1 MAVSAISVA
10 KHMGQKSNWSLTN
23 LEMQKIL
30 YLAHMFHLGIHDK
43 PLVIGHFEAW
53 NYGPV
58 HPILY
63 HVIKIFGIDP
73 VENIFRRNADLQAGS
88 EQQMTDM
95 IMAQGLSATRLVG
108 ITHWQKGAWYK
119 NYKPKQRGNMISD
132 KDILSEYQKR
142 IEHSQMQN

>member
-1 MAVSAISVA
+1 MAVLAISVA
-10 KHMGQKSNWSLTN
+10 KHMGQKSSWSLTN

-30 YLAHMFHLGIHDK
+30 YLAHMFHLGKHEK

-53 NYGPV
+53 DYGPV
-58 HPILY
+58 HPDLY

-73 VENIFRRNADLQAGS
+73 VENIFRRNADLPEGT

-119 NYKPKQRGNMISD
+119 NYKPKQRGNVISD
-132 KDILSEYQKR
+132 KDILSEYQER
-142 IEHSQMQN
+142 ITHS